1 MSAGAL
7 PGFRD
12 FYPKELAEREHV
24 FRAWHDVARRFGF
37 EQYDGPPLESLELY
51 TRKSGDEIVGQLYN
65 FTDKGGREVAL
76 RPEMTPTF
84 ARMVSARANAL
95 RKPVRWYSIP
105 QLFRYERQQKG
116 RLREHFQLNVDI
128 VGETE
133 VSADAELLAVA
144 LEVMR
149 YCGLGAGDVV
159 ARVSDRRLLTALLE
173 AWGVPDEAV
182 PEAYA
187 AIDKIDRDPRERL
200 VERLTAAGLSG
211 DVATL
216 VLDAVTAS
224 DVKELGATFGH
235 IPAVRVGLE
244 RIEQYLSL
252 VDAHGLREWVRFDLS
267 IVRGLAYYTG
277 IVFELFDRKGEF
289 RAICGGGRYDNLLR
303 DLGAVDLPALGF
315 GMGDV
320 VLGELLR
327 ARGLMPSEHRG
338 ADFYIAAEEP
348 VTDAEVVRL
357 ATSLRRLGA
366 SVEYAFRRGSLGKQ
380 RKAAWSAGANYI
392 VEMRPMP
399 EGHRVML
406 RDGAGAG
413 YVSAVSNERTL
424 GDVLGDALI
433 EPADLLKV
441 VRAHPRSVRPDFVVR
456 AEP

>member
-12 FYPKELAEREHV
+12 FYPKELAEREHI
-24 FRAWHDVARRFGF
+24 FRAWHDVARRFAF

-51 TRKSGDEIVGQLYN
+51 TKKSGDEIVGQLYN

-84 ARMVSARANAL
+84 ARMVSAKVNSL

-128 VGETE
+128 VGDSD
-133 VSADAELLAVA
+133 VASDAELLAVA

-149 YCGLGAGDVV
+149 QCGLTSDDVV
-159 ARVSDRRLLTALLE
+159 ARVSDRRLLTALLS
-173 AWGVPDEAV
+173 AWGVPDESV
-182 PEAYA
+182 PAAYA
-187 AIDKIDRDPRERL
+187 AIDKIERDPRDRL
-200 VERLTAAGLSG
+200 VERLRDAGVPDDIS
-211 DVATL
+211 AL
-216 VLDAVTAS
+216 VLDSVSAS
-224 DVKELGATFGH
+224 DTRALMTSFGH

-244 RIEQYLSL
+244 RMEQYERLME
-252 VDAHGLREWVRFDLS
+252 AHGLRDWFRFDLS

-289 RAICGGGRYDNLLR
+289 RAICGGGRYDNLLK
-303 DLGAVDLPALGF
+303 DLGGADHPALGF

-348 VTDAEVVRL
+348 ITEAEVVQL
-357 ATSLRRLGA
+357 ATSLRQLGA
-366 SVEYAFRRGSLGKQ
+366 SVEYSFKRATLGKQ
-380 RKAAWSAGANYI
+380 RKAAWSAEAKYI
-392 VEMRPMP
+392 LEVRPATA
-399 EGHRVML
+399 GNRVLL

-424 GDVLGDALI
+424 GDVLGEALL

-441 VRAHPRSVRPDFVVR
+441 VKAHPRSVRPDFR
-456 AEP
+456 PEP